1 MRAQHFYTTA
11 INTLEDAAGRIF
23 PYVTRRRLKVIKL
36 HCSIA
41 LCGSVINAIDACG
54 DRGDES

>member
-23 PYVTRRRLKVIKL
+23 PVRDKAETEGNQT
-36 HCSIA
+36 A
-41 LCGSVINAIDACG
+41 LQHRPLWVSDKRN
-54 DRGDES
+54 